1 MFGCS
6 RRKSRTASG
15 VARGVIR
22 HLPDIQAFIA
32 GEHQRQVGNDRLAK
46 RRRDKALLM
55 LAAMLDATG
64 CTRGS

>member
-6 RRKSRTASG
+6 RRKSRTARGS
-15 VARGVIR
+15 RGVIR
-22 HLPDIQAFIA
+22 HPPDIQAFIA